1 MKKVIF
7 FIIAA
12 TLIAGTSAFA
22 FAPAPKKGT
31 TTTVVN
37 SDATSDAKTDA
48 TSDAK

>member
-12 TLIAGTSAFA
+12 TLIAGTFA